1 MVHDR
6 GILPVRHGEGHM
18 LQGVG
23 TIDPTHGRA
32 TKEQGDLLEAL
43 HQGGRIRQSNGRT
56 GASPRVQRGQP

>member
-1 MVHDR
+1 
-6 GILPVRHGEGHM
+6 VRHGESHM

-23 TIDPTHGRA
+23 MIDPTHGRA